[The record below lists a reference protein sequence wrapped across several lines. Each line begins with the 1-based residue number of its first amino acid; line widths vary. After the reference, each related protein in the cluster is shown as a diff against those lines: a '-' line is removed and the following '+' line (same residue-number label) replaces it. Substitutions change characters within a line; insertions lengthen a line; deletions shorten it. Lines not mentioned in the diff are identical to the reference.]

1 MPKLF
6 GTDGIRGIANE
17 KMTANLAF
25 NLGKAFGII
34 LNETSIHKKV
44 LIGRDTRISGQ
55 MLSSAFCAGL
65 NSVGFSALIVG
76 VLPTP
81 ATSYLTKILDVD
93 GGVMITA
100 SHNPAEYNGIKFY
113 DSLGNKLDKNTQNKI
128 EELITNLDSFLYC
141 PPHEVGTQEYNEDLT
156 KLWVD
161 HIIKTSQIKSLN
173 GLKIALDTANGA
185 SFAVAPYIFKK
196 LNAKTFIYNDS
207 DDGKLINLNC
217 GSQHTEKFIEN
228 CIKNDVDFG
237 FSFDGD
243 ADRVIAVGK
252 NGKIFDGTDLMFI
265 FANYLKSKNQ
275 LNSNTVVST
284 IVTNCGLENS
294 LQKDDITLI
303 RTNVGGIY
311 IQTKMQELSLSLG
324 GEENG
329 HIMLSEFGAESD
341 GISTALFLLK
351 IAIDENF
358 SIEDTLSNLTRTL
371 VKNSDIPVSERQKQL
386 VESGELQDFVT
397 ELEKD
402 LDNSGRI
409 VVRTSGTEPLVRIL
423 VEGEDEEKLENLN
436 HILAQKV
443 KNL

>member
-1 MPKLF
+1 M
-6 GTDGIRGIANE
+6 
-17 KMTANLAF
+17 
-25 NLGKAFGII
+25 
-34 LNETSIHKKV
+34 
-44 LIGRDTRISGQ
+44 
-55 MLSSAFCAGL
+55 
-65 NSVGFSALIVG
+65 
-76 VLPTP
+76 
-81 ATSYLTKILDVD
+81 
-93 GGVMITA
+93 
-100 SHNPAEYNGIKFY
+100 
-113 DSLGNKLDKNTQNKI
+113 
-128 EELITNLDSFLYC
+128 
-141 PPHEVGTQEYNEDLT
+141 
-156 KLWVD
+156 
-161 HIIKTSQIKSLN
+161 
-173 GLKIALDTANGA
+173 
-185 SFAVAPYIFKK
+185 
-196 LNAKTFIYNDS
+196 
-207 DDGKLINLNC
+207 
-217 GSQHTEKFIEN
+217 
-228 CIKNDVDFG
+228 
-237 FSFDGD
+237 
-243 ADRVIAVGK
+243 GK